1 MGYLTWS
8 IDVSS
13 AQAFGEINIYP
24 LVDGAVNYL
33 AFQCRNNRIIQS
45 LQGNCIA
52 SHKLWQTLVN
62 FGWKFMTQMHVPSF
76 SRGSHETVLPRLTGQ
91 LVLRVFIVQD
101 NSHFFIYPAH
111 LTLPSSRKCKT
122 TCVWIPSNLF
132 FTNGIFSVSWV
143 SPCPQPSAPLGSS
156 PPWGNWVWLDLEWPR
171 SVQTQLMSNSST
183 SRVESCSPVHFPPKH
198 FFSIEKASHGCLEKG
213 LS

>member
-33 AFQCRNNRIIQS
+33 AFQCRKNRIIQS
-45 LQGNCIA
+45 LQGNCLA

-62 FGWKFMTQMHVPSF
+62 LGWKFMTQMHVPSF

-122 TCVWIPSNLF
+122 TCVWIPSDLF
-132 FTNGIFSVSWV
+132 FTNGIISVSWGIPMSSAKCSIRFQSTMRELSLAGPGMTTV
-143 SPCPQPSAPLGSS
+143 CPNPTH
-156 PPWGNWVWLDLEWPR
+156 
-171 SVQTQLMSNSST
+171 VQ
-183 SRVESCSPVHFPPKH
+183 FKH
-198 FFSIEKASHGCLEKG
+198 K
-213 LS
+213 